1 MQDFFNNISRYPRF
15 LITVTLGIFFFLFDR
30 IKPLFNRPVTAIA
43 LFGLIVATFTFLTF
57 TLRAMLGL
65 SSV

>member
-30 IKPLFNRPVTAIA
+30 LKPLLSRPATAIA
-43 LFGLIVATFTFLTF
+43 LVGLLVATFTFVMF